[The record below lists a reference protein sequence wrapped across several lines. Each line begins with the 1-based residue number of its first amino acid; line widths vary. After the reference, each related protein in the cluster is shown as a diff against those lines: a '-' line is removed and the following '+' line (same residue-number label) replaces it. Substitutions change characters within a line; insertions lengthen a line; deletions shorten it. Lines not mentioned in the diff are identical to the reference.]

1 MKLLLTICACLF
13 LLLRAYGLQGQTLH
27 IQGQV
32 KDRISERPIAGA
44 RVSTNIR
51 NEQQPVVSQSDGTFV
66 LNIINIDHP
75 GAILPIF
82 VTKDGYAA
90 ANTVCPVSLD
100 PYLCG
105 IGLDLKSVTS
115 IPGKDIDKPNS
126 LSHPRTQTPIVAHRL
141 QLFIAGTSFEE
152 LKFFLASSG
161 QGRFSINRMFLKLV
175 GYEDCPLG
183 NFVQFAPV
191 LGTPAYWIDLSPDF
205 SEYDLYPQ
213 DPLGSLT
220 TWIYKDRDEGDFW
233 VKLTGKTDRLY
244 VATINVEYQ
253 DLERG
258 SARTETSRPFRYFYT
273 SDGVSPG
280 CEEISKWYRP
290 DLLKQ
295 PRAQKYEQDLDLESY
310 QLLTADFK
318 YAGPMLDKVGGEKL
332 YHMLPRLKRAA
343 DYNLYN
349 KAFSS
354 NVSQI
359 AEYVGRSHGLS
370 FVESTFYRNGQLPH
384 MPNLPDSPENAEV
397 IKALA
402 VPEYLKTYTN
412 GFIYQRML
420 AYRAYDV
427 ALRNGQWEDAVALM
441 DKAVAAGR
449 KSIIDR
455 DDDSS
460 FARQAF
466 PVLLYDDACS
476 NSRRGNIGTAKSLL
490 LEAIGMGF
498 HNYALMK
505 SDPDLTAL
513 KSADPQAFEQMLNS
527 STKP

>member
-1 MKLLLTICACLF
+1 MKLLIKSCACLF
-13 LLLRAYGLQGQTLH
+13 PLLYANGLLGQTLR

-44 RVSTNIR
+44 SVSTNVR
-51 NEQQPVVSQSDGTFV
+51 NERQPVVSQADGTFV

-75 GAILPIF
+75 GAVLPIF

-90 ANTVCPVSLD
+90 FNTVCPVIAD

-105 IGLDLKSVTS
+105 VGLDLKSAS
-115 IPGKDIDKPNS
+115 ISEKDINKPDI
-126 LSHPRTQTPIVAHRL
+126 LSHPATQPPIVPHRL
-141 QLFIAGTSFEE
+141 QLSIAGTSFEE

-175 GYEDCPLG
+175 GYEDCRLG
-183 NFVQFAPV
+183 TFVQFAPI
-191 LGTPAYWIDLSPDF
+191 LGTPAYWINLSPDF

-213 DPLGSLT
+213 DPLGSLA
-220 TWIYKDRDEGDFW
+220 TWLYKDRDEGEYW
-233 VKLTGKTDRLY
+233 IKLTGQTNRLY

-258 SARTETSRPFRYFYT
+258 STRTETSKPFQYFYT
-273 SDGVSPG
+273 SDGVSPE
-280 CEEISKWYRP
+280 CVDISKWYRP

-295 PRAQKYEQDLDLESY
+295 PSPQKYEQDLDLESY

-318 YAGPMLDKVGGEKL
+318 YAGHMLDKAGGDKL
-332 YHMLPRLKRAA
+332 YQLLPKLKRAA

-349 KAFSS
+349 KAFNS

-359 AEYVGRSHGLS
+359 SEYVGHSHGLS
-370 FVESTFYRNGQLPH
+370 FVESTFYTYGKLPNPPDL
-384 MPNLPDSPENAEV
+384 PNTPENADV
-397 IKALA
+397 LKAFA
-402 VPEYLKTYTN
+402 VPESLKAYTS
-412 GFIYQRML
+412 GFVYQRML
-420 AYRAYDV
+420 AYRAYDA
-427 ALRNGQWEDAVALM
+427 ALQSGKWDDAVGLM

-449 KSIIDR
+449 KSIISG

-460 FARQAF
+460 FARQTF

-476 NSRRGNIGTAKSLL
+476 NSRRGNLTTARSLL
-490 LEAIGMGF
+490 LEAIEMGF
-498 HNYALMK
+498 HEYDLIRK
-505 SDPDLTAL
+505 DPDLAAL
-513 KSADPQAFEQMLNS
+513 KSADPQAFEQMLNPS
-527 STKP
+527 AKP